1 MVKAKSDKEKLK
13 ERNITHIETKKKG
26 QRRQKYKRVT
36 RRTKETKHDI
46 DHKTKLK
53 HKTEHETKPSAK

>member
-46 DHKTKLK
+46 DQLK
-53 HKTEHETKPSAK
+53 QN